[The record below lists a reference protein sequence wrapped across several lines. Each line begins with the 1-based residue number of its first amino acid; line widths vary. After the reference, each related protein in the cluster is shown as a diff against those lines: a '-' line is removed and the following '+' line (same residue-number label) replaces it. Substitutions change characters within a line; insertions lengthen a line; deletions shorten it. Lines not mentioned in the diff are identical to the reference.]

1 MLPGSSETSSII
13 SDLEVG
19 TLISL
24 IFSILNG
31 FLGLQTEK
39 KLWFL
44 LLFSFC
50 VHLGVRS
57 KCFTPNPFLAKG
69 FEF

>member
-39 KLWFL
+39 KIVVSFALFFL
-44 LLFSFC
+44 CSF
-50 VHLGVRS
+50 GS
-57 KCFTPNPFLAKG
+57 KKQVLYTKPFFGKRI
-69 FEF
+69 